1 MTIPQHYSGIGQYFL
16 LLFYRST
23 VWNTTNTKAIYAFQ
37 CSMPFCFIKPNHT
50 HNYPV
55 ATLLS
60 DLKGTCAGFASFYP
74 LGCKYHDPNR
84 KCYLKSTRS
93 IEICLCPLRLNC
105 TPKMSRVSK
114 NSKWPR
120 AGSTARFRCR
130 RWSCTQTSTYAG
142 SLTSAMPFWE
152 RHHWIF
158 FHVVWD
164 RPSYELLYVAK
175 V

>member
-1 MTIPQHYSGIGQYFL
+1 MTIPQHYSGIGQNFL
-16 LLFYRST
+16 LLIYRST

-50 HNYPV
+50 YNYPV

-84 KCYLKSTRS
+84 KCYLTSTKS
-93 IEICLCPLRLNC
+93 IEICLRPLRLNN

-114 NSKWPR
+114 NSNGPELVPPQGSDVEDEAAPR
-120 AGSTARFRCR
+120 PPPMLVPWRQLCR
-130 RWSCTQTSTYAG
+130 SGKDTIG
-142 SLTSAMPFWE
+142 
-152 RHHWIF
+152 F
-158 FHVVWD
+158 FFTTWD
-164 RPSYELLYVAK
+164 RPSYKLLYVAK